1 MNNNGLFDEH
11 IKGQFKDYAPDVHPR
26 IWENIITKKEKKR
39 PAGFWFNFFNSRNVL
54 LLGALLLVA
63 GGSAYFLVKKSTVKN
78 ETAIAVTAENKLTD
92 NTVTTAVEKNNTT
105 AEDINTNNNQ
115 NTSTALNNKNSVVDI
130 ADNAPA
136 KITTPVITAVSKSK
150 IKVHSALAAMGQDDD
165 ILSFTKYKKS
175 LVTKNSTPDIKNI
188 DDAGEEIFLQ
198 NNFLQRLLFSTADKI
213 TTDKQVAAL
222 NKKLSPDVFLPDCPA
237 IEQNA
242 AGNKTYFE
250 VYGGPDIAFRSL
262 TDTANSAYLQKRKE
276 STAFSSAFSA
286 GLRYTRVFN
295 NGVSIRTGINYS
307 QINEKFSVVLGNI
320 VQVVYIINANGDT
333 TGSYTTTGTRYKT
346 NINRYK
352 TIDVPLVFGYE
363 MGNGRLHTNINAGVI
378 INMYSWQKGEVLD
391 SANKPVSITTGKSNS
406 PYKFKTNIGLGF
418 IAGVSVY
425 YKLNEKLHLLAE
437 PYFRYNLSPMSKEN
451 LTLKQKYN
459 TAGLRI
465 GLRLDLR

>member
-1 MNNNGLFDEH
+1 MSDNELFDEH

-26 IWENIITKKEKKR
+26 IWENIITKREKKR
-39 PAGFWFNFFNSRNVL
+39 PAGFWFTFFNSRNIL

-63 GGSAYFLVKKSTVKN
+63 GGSAYFLTAKSNTKKEIV
-78 ETAIAVTAENKLTD
+78 AVNTQNKLTD
-92 NTVTTAVEKNNTT
+92 NTVTTAVEK
-105 AEDINTNNNQ
+105 INTGDGQ
-115 NTSTALNNKNSVVDI
+115 NTSTILDNKNSNTTI
-130 ADNAPA
+130 ADNALVKTSTQVTPSSA
-136 KITTPVITAVSKSK
+136 KLK
-150 IKVHSALAAMGQDDD
+150 IKVLPVLGAMGQDD
-165 ILSFTKYKKS
+165 IVLNFTTHKKPS
-175 LVTKNSTPDIKNI
+175 VTKNSNADDFTDIGS
-188 DDAGEEIFLQ
+188 DEPSLQ
-198 NNFLQRLLFSTADKI
+198 NNFLQRLLFAAAEKI
-213 TTDKQVAAL
+213 TVDKQTIFL
-222 NKKLSPDVFLPDCPA
+222 NKKLSPNVVLPNCPT
-237 IEQNA
+237 IEKNA

-250 VYGGPDIAFRSL
+250 VYGGPDIAFRNL

-276 STAFSSAFSA
+276 SATFSSAFSA

-346 NINRYK
+346 NINKYK

-363 MGNGRLHTNINAGVI
+363 MGNGRLHTNINAGII
-378 INMYSWQKGEVLD
+378 INAYSWQKGEVLD
-391 SANKPVSITTGKSNS
+391 GANKPVSITTGKSNS
-406 PYKFKTNIGLGF
+406 PYQFKTNIGLGF

-425 YKLNEKLHLLAE
+425 YKLNERLHLLAE

-465 GLRLDLR
+465 GLRMDLR

>member
-1 MNNNGLFDEH
+1 MSDNELFDEH

-26 IWENIITKKEKKR
+26 IWENIINKREKKK
-39 PAGFWFNFFNSRNVL
+39 PAGFWFTFFNSRNIL

-63 GGSAYFLVKKSTVKN
+63 GGSAYFLTAKPNTKKEIVAANNQK
-78 ETAIAVTAENKLTD
+78 KLTD
-92 NTVTTAVEKNNTT
+92 NTVTAAVEKNNIA
-105 AEDINTNNNQ
+105 AEKISTSDNQ
-115 NTSTALNNKNSVVDI
+115 NTPATLNNKNSNTDI
-130 ADNAPA
+130 TDNGLVN
-136 KITTPVITAVSKSK
+136 TSMLVTPSYAKSK
-150 IKVHSALAAMGQDDD
+150 TKVRSVSGAMGEDDVV
-165 ILSFTKYKKS
+165 SNFTIHK
-175 LVTKNSTPDIKNI
+175 KNSGADDFTDII
-188 DDAGEEIFLQ
+188 SAEPSLQ
-198 NNFLQRLLFSTADKI
+198 NNFLQQLLFAAAEKIIADKQ
-213 TTDKQVAAL
+213 TAFL
-222 NKKLSPDVFLPDCPA
+222 NKKLSPDVVLPDCPE
-237 IEQNA
+237 IEKNA

-276 STAFSSAFSA
+276 SATFSSAFSA

-378 INMYSWQKGEVLD
+378 INAYSWQKGEVLD

-406 PYKFKTNIGLGF
+406 PYQFKTNIGLGF
-418 IAGVSVY
+418 IAGVTVY
-425 YKLNEKLHLLAE
+425 YKLNERLHLLAE
-437 PYFRYNLSPMSKEN
+437 PYFRYNLSPMSREN

-465 GLRLDLR
+465 GLRLDLK

>member
-11 IKGQFKDYAPDVHPR
+11 IKGQFKGYAPDVHPR
-26 IWENIITKKEKKR
+26 IWENIINKKEKKR
-39 PAGFWFNFFNSRNVL
+39 PAGFWFTFFNSRNIL

-63 GGSAYFLVKKSTVKN
+63 GGSAYFLVKKSIEKN
-78 ETAIAVTAENKLTD
+78 ENTITLNNEKKLDNSGVTAS
-92 NTVTTAVEKNNTT
+92 VEKNNT
-105 AEDINTNNNQ
+105 AVENINDTQ
-115 NTSTALNNKNSVVDI
+115 NTSATLNTKNPVADI
-130 ADNAPA
+130 ADNAPV
-136 KITTPVITAVSKSK
+136 KIAAPVITAVSKSK
-150 IKVHSALAAMGQDDD
+150 IKVHSALAAMGQDED
-165 ILSFTKYKKS
+165 ILNFTKYKKPA
-175 LVTKNSTPDIKNI
+175 VTKNSNADIK
-188 DDAGEEIFLQ
+188 DAAGDESFLQ
-198 NNFLQRLLFSTADKI
+198 NNFLQRLLFAGAEKISADKQ
-213 TTDKQVAAL
+213 TASL
-222 NKKLSPDVFLPDCPA
+222 NKKVSPNVVLPDCPT
-237 IEQNA
+237 IEKNA

-250 VYGGPDIAFRSL
+250 VYGGPDMAFRSL

-276 STAFSSAFSA
+276 STTFSSAFSA

-295 NGVSIRTGINYS
+295 NGVSVRTGINYS

-346 NINRYK
+346 NINKYK

-378 INMYSWQKGEVLD
+378 INAYSWQKGEVLD

-406 PYKFKTNIGLGF
+406 PYQFKTNIGLGF

-425 YKLNEKLHLLAE
+425 YKLNERLHLLAE
-437 PYFRYNLSPMSKEN
+437 TYFRYNLSPMSKEN

-465 GLRLDLR
+465 GLRLDLK

>member
-1 MNNNGLFDEH
+1 MSDNELFDNN
-11 IKGQFKDYAPDVHPR
+11 IKQQFENYTPPVHPR
-26 IWENIITKKEKKR
+26 IWENIVNERKKRR
-39 PAGFWFNFFNSRNVL
+39 PAGFWFTFFNSRNIL

-63 GGSAYFLVKKSTVKN
+63 GGSAYFLTAKSNTKKEIVAVKTQD
-78 ETAIAVTAENKLTD
+78 KLTD
-92 NTVTTAVEKNNTT
+92 NTVTAAVEKNNIA
-105 AEDINTNNNQ
+105 AERSNTSDNQ
-115 NTSTALNNKNSVVDI
+115 NTSTTLNNKKSDAVVS
-130 ADNAPA
+130 DNVLVNTSTLVTPSSA
-136 KITTPVITAVSKSK
+136 KIKIRPVR
-150 IKVHSALAAMGQDDD
+150 AATGQDDVV
-165 ILSFTKYKKS
+165 LNFTDHKKTS
-175 LVTKNSTPDIKNI
+175 VTKNSGADNFTDIVNN
-188 DDAGEEIFLQ
+188 EPSLQ
-198 NNFLQRLLFSTADKI
+198 NNFLQQLLFAAAEKI
-213 TTDKQVAAL
+213 IADKQVAAL
-222 NKKLSPDVFLPDCPA
+222 NKKLSPDVVLPDCPE
-237 IEQNA
+237 IEKNA

-250 VYGGPDIAFRSL
+250 MYGGPDIAFRSL

-276 STAFSSAFSA
+276 STTFSSAFSA

-363 MGNGRLHTNINAGVI
+363 LGNGRLHTNINAGVI
-378 INMYSWQKGEVLD
+378 INAYSWQKGEILD
-391 SANKPVSITTGKSNS
+391 NSNQPVSITTGKTNS
-406 PYKFKTNIGLGF
+406 PYQFKTNIGLGF

-425 YKLNEKLHLLAE
+425 YKLNERWHLLAE

-465 GLRLDLR
+465 GLRLDLK

>member
-1 MNNNGLFDEH
+1 MSDNELFDEH
-11 IKGQFKDYAPDVHPR
+11 IKGQFKDYVPDVHPR
-26 IWENIITKKEKKR
+26 IWENIINKREKKK
-39 PAGFWFNFFNSRNVL
+39 PAGFWFTFFNSRNIL

-63 GGSAYFLVKKSTVKN
+63 GGSAYFLTAKPNTKKEIVAANNQK
-78 ETAIAVTAENKLTD
+78 KLTD
-92 NTVTTAVEKNNTT
+92 NTVTAAVEKNNIA
-105 AEDINTNNNQ
+105 AEKISTSDNQ
-115 NTSTALNNKNSVVDI
+115 NTPATLNNKNSNTDI
-130 ADNAPA
+130 TDNGLVNTSMLVTPSSA
-136 KITTPVITAVSKSK
+136 KIKIRPVR
-150 IKVHSALAAMGQDDD
+150 SATGQDDD
-165 ILSFTKYKKS
+165 VLNFTNRKKNS
-175 LVTKNSTPDIKNI
+175 VTKNINTDIT
-188 DDAGEEIFLQ
+188 GEKTSLQ
-198 NNFLQRLLFSTADKI
+198 NNYLQQLLFTAADKI
-213 TTDKQVAAL
+213 TTDKQAAAL
-222 NKKLSPDVFLPDCPA
+222 NKKLSPDVVLPDCPN
-237 IEQNA
+237 IEKNA

-276 STAFSSAFSA
+276 SATFSSAFSA

-333 TGSYTTTGTRYKT
+333 TGSYSTTGTRYKT

-378 INMYSWQKGEVLD
+378 INAYSWQKGEVLD
-391 SANKPVSITTGKSNS
+391 NANKPVSITTGKSNS
-406 PYKFKTNIGLGF
+406 PYQFKTNIGLGF

-425 YKLNEKLHLLAE
+425 YKLNERLHLLAE

-465 GLRLDLR
+465 GLRLDLK